1 MRNYLAIVKKEMH
14 TLFVSP
20 IAYVVLAVFF
30 AVTGYFF
37 YIITSSIIQRVMEM
51 GFRSQQ
57 FGSAPPPIDVPAV
70 ILGNFF
76 SVISTILLFLVPMI
90 TMGVFA
96 EEKKRGTIELLFTSP
111 ITHLQLILGKF
122 TAMMLFLLVM
132 LLPTILKSFLLY
144 LYSEPK
150 PPLGPIFTGFLG
162 ALLLGG
168 ALLTIGLFISS
179 LTENQIV
186 AATLCFGVFII
197 LWVIDAVAGAS
208 TTVGNEVLRYLSI
221 MNHYEDFTKG
231 VLDSRH
237 VVFYVSMIFLGLFL
251 TSVSLNS
258 AKWRA

>member
-1 MRNYLAIVKKEMH
+1 MRNYLAIVKKELN

-30 AVTGYFF
+30 AVSGYFF
-37 YIITSSIIQRVMEM
+37 YIITASIIQRVMEM
-51 GFRSQQ
+51 GVRSQQ
-57 FGSAPPPIDVPAV
+57 FGQAAPPIDVPSV

-76 SVISTILLFLVPMI
+76 SVISTILLFLIPMI
-90 TMGVFA
+90 TMGIFA

-111 ITHLQLILGKF
+111 LTNLQLILGKF
-122 TAMMLFLLVM
+122 TGVMLFLLIM
-132 LLPTILKSFLLY
+132 LLPTILKSLL
-144 LYSEPK
+144 LVVYSEPS
-150 PPLGPIFTGFLG
+150 PPLSPIFNGFLG
-162 ALLLGG
+162 SLLLGG

-186 AATLCFGVFII
+186 AATLCFGVFIV
-197 LWVIDAVAGAS
+197 LWVVDAIAGTA
-208 TTVGNEVLRYLSI
+208 TTLGNEVLRYLSI

-231 VLDSRH
+231 VLDTQH

>member
-1 MRNYLAIVKKEMH
+1 M
-14 TLFVSP
+14 
-20 IAYVVLAVFF
+20 
-30 AVTGYFF
+30 
-37 YIITSSIIQRVMEM
+37 
-51 GFRSQQ
+51 
-57 FGSAPPPIDVPAV
+57 
-70 ILGNFF
+70 
-76 SVISTILLFLVPMI
+76 
-90 TMGVFA
+90 
-96 EEKKRGTIELLFTSP
+96 
-111 ITHLQLILGKF
+111 LI
-122 TAMMLFLLVM
+122 M

-144 LYSEPK
+144 LYSEPR
-150 PPLGPIFTGFLG
+150 PPLGPIYTGFLG

-197 LWVIDAVAGAS
+197 LWVVDAVAGAG
-208 TTVGNEVLRYLSI
+208 TTVGNEALRYLSI